1 MNLMEKDISKQKKAD
16 MDIFLSD
23 KIYFKPEKITSQ
35 NGQYIKES
43 IHQEDITLVNIY
55 API

>member
-23 KIYFKPEKITSQ
+23 KIYFKTKSMARDKM
-35 NGQYIKES
+35 GQLLKE
-43 IHQEDITLVNIY
+43 
-55 API
+55 